1 MVEGAGAE
9 VAAQPFGNA
18 RPERGGIAAH
28 RPLSRI
34 LPIAMSALPH
44 LVCPLDPPPLIPRT
58 PAQVAGA
65 PRALLRRPRRA
76 HAKLPGAWPERAR
89 TLYKWGDPEKAVEPP

>member
-44 LVCPLDPPPLIPRT
+44 LACPLDPPPPRPPP
-58 PAQVAGA
+58 PAHVAGA
-65 PRALLRRPRRA
+65 APRLLPRLPRPQANNRKSFLVGRR
-76 HAKLPGAWPERAR
+76 
-89 TLYKWGDPEKAVEPP
+89 DPLRGLQLG